1 MCRGVVRDE
10 EPLAGDGGDWSRGV
24 RVPSGGCLDLK
35 VLNWTGRESSLRWD
49 GGRGLAPR
57 TLELWLDLRD

>member
-1 MCRGVVRDE
+1 MRRGVVRDE

-24 RVPSGGCLDLK
+24 CVPSGGCLDLK
-35 VLNWTGRESSLRWD
+35 DLNWIGRESSLGWD

-57 TLELWLDLRD
+57 TLGSWLDLRD